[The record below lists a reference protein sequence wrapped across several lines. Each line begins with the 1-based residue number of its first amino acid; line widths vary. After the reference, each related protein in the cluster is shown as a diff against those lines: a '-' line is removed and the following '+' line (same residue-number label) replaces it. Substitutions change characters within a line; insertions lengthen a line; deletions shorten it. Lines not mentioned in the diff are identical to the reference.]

1 MTNQF
6 AVPTFLSGANKDMAT
21 VDTYARRTSST
32 ANNAASSF
40 KRIQDSVTRVVKG
53 SKIVTDSALFKS
65 VSDKVEQLDTRAIS
79 DRLASIRA
87 VTGKAADTFNT
98 VKGLGSELQ
107 GSIYTASSIYSRASA
122 EVNGIKSFF
131 NRKNFISL
139 DSAAR
144 AINDLSYTNFPLV
157 LSDASTTIGVKS
169 LMVQNA
175 IGLKMPGAITAMTA
189 GVTDQTELNGI
200 VKDVG
205 SGIVE
210 SSDIYA
216 LNEVANSK
224 NCSHIL
230 MGQSPDILGDFAKK
244 YTLPEGTPSSELPA
258 IGNTMRDT
266 YTKLDPEWNTCTRGN
281 SVTPDLTII
290 ASGSMDFKAAMRAS
304 DNTTEIEY
312 FTGIG
317 TTKQITET
325 VLVATPASQNNTDQ
339 ILQSLHLVS
348 IRQYYDPERPITDDN
363 HVWRWIGIRDDY
375 FIYMNER
382 KEQPEYYKVA
392 MGAART
398 VTA

>member
-1 MTNQF
+1 MADQF

-65 VSDKVEQLDTRAIS
+65 VSDKLEKLDTRAIS
-79 DRLASIRA
+79 DRLATIRG

-98 VKGLGSELQ
+98 VKGLGGDLQ
-107 GSIYTASSIYSRASA
+107 DSIYTASNLYSRANA
-122 EVNGIKSFF
+122 EVKGIKSFF
-131 NRKNFISL
+131 DRKNFVSL

-144 AINDLSYTNFPLV
+144 AISDLSYTNFPLV
-157 LSDASTTIGVKS
+157 LSDTATMVGVKS
-169 LMVQNA
+169 LMVQKA
-175 IGLKMPGAITAMTA
+175 IGLKMPGAITAMTENVA
-189 GVTDQTELNGI
+189 DQTELNGI

-210 SSDIYA
+210 SCDIYA

-290 ASGSMDFKAAMRAS
+290 ANGSMDFKAAMRAS
-304 DNTTEIEY
+304 DNASEIEY
-312 FTGIG
+312 FTGMG
-317 TTKQITET
+317 DTKQIAAEIAPDMPNAQANSST
-325 VLVATPASQNNTDQ
+325 L
-339 ILQSLHLVS
+339 LQTLHLSS
-348 IRQYYDPERPITDDN
+348 IRKLPDGEGPVNNAFNKWEF
-363 HVWRWIGIRDDY
+363 IGVRDDY
-375 FIYMNER
+375 IVYLNLYGTS
-382 KEQPEYYKVA
+382 PEYVKTKN
-392 MGAART
+392 GAIA
-398 VTA
+398 TA

>member
-1 MTNQF
+1 MADQF

-40 KRIQDSVTRVVKG
+40 KRIQDSVARVVKG

-107 GSIYTASSIYSRASA
+107 GSIYTASNIYSRASA

-169 LMVQNA
+169 LMVQKA

-210 SSDIYA
+210 SCDIYA

-224 NCSHIL
+224 TCSHIL
-230 MGQSPDILGDFAKK
+230 MGQSPDILSDFAKD
-244 YTLPEGTPSSELPA
+244 YTIPEGMPANELPA
-258 IGNTMRDT
+258 LGNAMRDT

-281 SVTPDLTII
+281 SVTPDMTII
-290 ASGSMDFKAAMRAS
+290 ANGSMDFKAAMRAS
-304 DNTTEIEY
+304 DGSSETEY
-312 FTGIG
+312 FTGAG
-317 TTKQITET
+317 STKQIVDAIDPTNSSQQRNEIT
-325 VLVATPASQNNTDQ
+325 VLST
-339 ILQSLHLVS
+339 LHVS
-348 IRQYYDPERPITDDN
+348 TVKRLPDGQLPIDDAFDKWTLLG
-363 HVWRWIGIRDDY
+363 VRDG
-375 FIYMNER
+375 FNIYMNIYGDD
-382 KEQPEYYKVA
+382 PEYV
-392 MGAART
+392 RT
-398 VTA
+398 KASAIKTA